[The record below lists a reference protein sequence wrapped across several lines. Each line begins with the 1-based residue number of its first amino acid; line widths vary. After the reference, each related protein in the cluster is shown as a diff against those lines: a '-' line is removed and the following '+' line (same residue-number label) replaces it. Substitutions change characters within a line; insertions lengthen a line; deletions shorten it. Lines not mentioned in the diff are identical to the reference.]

1 MGFAM
6 NKEEAVNK
14 VKENQLINH
23 VKNRLEEIDEIKDND
38 FMRASKIVEVVKEYF
53 VEPVEA
59 KKSQD

>member
-1 MGFAM
+1 M